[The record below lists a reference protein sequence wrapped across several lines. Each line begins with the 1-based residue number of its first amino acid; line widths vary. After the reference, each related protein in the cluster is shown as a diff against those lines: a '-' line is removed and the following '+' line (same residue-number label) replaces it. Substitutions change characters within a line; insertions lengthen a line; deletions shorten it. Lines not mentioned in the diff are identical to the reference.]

1 MWPFMEAL
9 PYVDPP
15 VSWHSDTGT
24 MYVITCC
31 VLCQI
36 SELTFSVPFSYFIG
50 YFHGINAKPKDRNNI
65 KIGPAFLACYGL
77 AKPSSDEWLNKDWN
91 GDTTGWEM

>member
-1 MWPFMEAL
+1 MSI
-9 PYVDPP
+9 PP

-24 MYVITCC
+24 I
-31 VLCQI
+31 
-36 SELTFSVPFSYFIG
+36 YFIG